1 MDERRILRAWPL
13 TSQLGA
19 VSVGVVSGGA
29 VCDLNYEEDF
39 KASVDCNVV
48 MTDEGEFIEV
58 QGTAEEGSFSKPELD
73 RILELAEGGIRQ
85 LFEIQ
90 QRAIASI

>member
-1 MDERRILRAWPL
+1 MRAVAA
-13 TSQLGA
+13 T
-19 VSVGVVSGGA
+19 SVGIVDGVP
-29 VCDLNYEEDF
+29 VLDLNYEEDF
-39 KASVDCNVV
+39 KASVDSNVV

-58 QGTAEEGSFSKPELD
+58 QGTAEEGAFSKSELD

-90 QRAIASI
+90 QQAIASI